1 MPTTYDIYKDDWTP
15 SRPWMIRFFTA
26 DVENMDGTQGRHTTD
41 GPFRTKR
48 EATESADAI
57 IGG

>member
-1 MPTTYDIYKDDWTP
+1 MPTTYDIYKDNWTP
-15 SRPWMIRFFTA
+15 SRPWMIRFFTPN
-26 DVENMDGTQGRHTTD
+26 VENMDGTQGRLTTD

-48 EATESADAI
+48 EATEFADAI